1 MQHFV
6 NLEEFKVSTTLVAD
20 IPMATSE
27 EYGQQIIRKVSW
39 RLIPFLVLSYML
51 NFVDRVNLGFAALQM
66 NKELSFTP
74 TVFGWGAGILFVGY
88 FFFGVPSNLALN
100 RYGARR
106 WIALIMI
113 IWGVVSASMALVSGQ
128 TSFYV
133 IRFLLGA
140 AEAGFFPGVILY
152 LTMWIPKEYR
162 ARITSRFMFA
172 QPIAL
177 TLGSLAS
184 GWLLQMDGIM
194 GLAGWKWMFL
204 LEGIPCSLVGL
215 IALSYLTDKPE
226 NAKWLEAEERKWL
239 QGELDKESRAVE
251 ATQKIGTFEVMT
263 HGRVWLLCAIYV
275 CMVVGV
281 YGVNMWLPQIIKNFS
296 GTISTGQI
304 GILAAI
310 PFVAASIGM
319 LLIGM
324 SSDKFKERKWHV
336 TLATGIAGVALL
348 ASAFTQS
355 SPTITITLLAISS
368 IGMYGCMP
376 LFWTIPPTF
385 LTGSA
390 RAAGIG
396 FINSIGNLGG
406 FLGPMVVGL
415 IRDTTGSFIS
425 GLIFLGVCVIVGSIL
440 VHAVAKRTESK
451 LV

>member
-1 MQHFV
+1 M
-6 NLEEFKVSTTLVAD
+6 STTLAAD
-20 IPMATSE
+20 IPMIDTEDYA
-27 EYGQQIIRKVSW
+27 QKIIRKVSW

-74 TVFGWGAGILFVGY
+74 TIFGWGAGILFVGY

-113 IWGVVSASMALVSGQ
+113 VWGMVSACMALVSGQ
-128 TSFYV
+128 ISFYI

-152 LTMWIPKEYR
+152 LTMWIPKAYR

-177 TLGSLAS
+177 TLGSLLS
-184 GWLLQMDGIM
+184 GWLLQMDGVAGM
-194 GLAGWKWMFL
+194 AGWKWMFI
-204 LEGIPCSLVGL
+204 LEGIPSSIVGI
-215 IALSYLTDKPE
+215 IALYYLTDKPH
-226 NAKWLEAEERKWL
+226 NAKWLEPQERTWL
-239 QGELDKESRAVE
+239 QNELDKESREVE
-251 ATQKIGTFEVMT
+251 STQKIGTFEVMKN
-263 HGRVWLLCAIYV
+263 GRVWLLCAIYV

-296 GTISTGQI
+296 GVISNGQI
-304 GILAAI
+304 GLLAAI
-310 PFVAASIGM
+310 PFIAASVGM

-336 TLATGIAGVALL
+336 TLSTGVAGTALL
-348 ASAFTQS
+348 ASAFTQH
-355 SPTITITLLAISS
+355 SPTLTILLLSISS

-406 FLGPMVVGL
+406 FAGPIIVGM

-425 GLIFLGVCVIVGSIL
+425 GLIFLGGCVILGSIL
-440 VHAVAKRTESK
+440 VHIVAKRTEAS